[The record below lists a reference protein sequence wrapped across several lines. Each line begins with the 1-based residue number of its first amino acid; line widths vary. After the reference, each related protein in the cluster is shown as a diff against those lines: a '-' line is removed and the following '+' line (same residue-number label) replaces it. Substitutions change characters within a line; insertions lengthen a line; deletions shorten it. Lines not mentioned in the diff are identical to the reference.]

1 MRLDAKP
8 SINLAS
14 TLNFMSQLL
23 KRIDFT
29 AMSEAVARNLKFQ
42 IDQLLPSLLS
52 MFVDST
58 KASTSSKSS
67 GGKTSRQDTAQSELE
82 PELYQ
87 SLVMCLTLLE
97 TISLVEQDGWS
108 QSVAVNVKATKMMSA
123 YVGSCSS
130 LADVGERARLT
141 VEFLSLAAL
150 LAEADTTWITVEQ
163 LLLADQERV
172 DLVSS
177 FVRMENTDGAT
188 MKKALRLLS
197 KIDSPEMLD
206 QARPQHHELVGGAEG
221 EELPGETLGKIDNLL
236 EDVQSSL
243 KQMQLDEVVVEVLQ
257 LAESRRGELDT
268 ALCRDFC
275 VLMT

>member
-8 SINLAS
+8 SNNLSS
-14 TLNFMSQLL
+14 TLSFMSQLL

-150 LAEADTTWITVEQ
+150 LAEADTTWSTVEQ
-163 LLLADQERV
+163 LLLADHERV

-206 QARPQHHELVGGAEG
+206 QATPQHHELVGGAEG

-236 EDVQSSL
+236 DDVQSSL

-257 LAESRRGELDT
+257 LADSRRGELDT